1 MQKELMEKKNDLI
14 TRAEDVLNT
23 AKTEKREL
31 TDAEAQELAEIRDN
45 VRRIVATLKLDDDFR
60 EMEKME
66 VKDDNTPTE
75 EEVEMTEEEK
85 VRAIAVEEEQAFEN
99 YLRGKEIH
107 ERAGELSPATTG
119 AGAGGA
125 LIPTT
130 ILDRVIRKV
139 YDICPVLERSQKFN
153 VKGKLEVPFYPA
165 DSNKINV
172 AYQSEFSPLAS
183 SSGSF
188 DTVELG
194 GFLAGALT
202 KVSRSLINN
211 VEFDIVGF
219 VVDEIVGISRF
230 SWLHILKPEATIS
243 STDEGI
249 ITGLVK
255 DEDRIVCILDFEKI
269 VSDINPQCGL
279 TSSDLDA
286 SVMKNSNK
294 REDYSLL
301 VAEDSKL
308 LNKLIVKSLLD
319 AGYQVKSVWNGSEA
333 WDEITACGTREELLK
348 KYQLL
353 ITDIEMPVM
362 DGITLAR
369 NVKKSDEYK
378 SLPICVFS
386 SLVNEMLINKVK
398 ELEID
403 AMITKPEIGKLVEK
417 IDSMLGISISGK

>member
-1 MQKELMEKKNDLI
+1 MAETNILLEAGNNQLELLKFK
-14 TRAEDVLNT
+14 
-23 AKTEKREL
+23 
-31 TDAEAQELAEIRDN
+31 
-45 VRRIVATLKLDDDFR
+45 VAGQYY
-60 EMEKME
+60 
-66 VKDDNTPTE
+66 
-75 EEVEMTEEEK
+75 
-85 VRAIAVEEEQAFEN
+85 A
-99 YLRGKEIH
+99 
-107 ERAGELSPATTG
+107 
-119 AGAGGA
+119 
-125 LIPTT
+125 
-130 ILDRVIRKV
+130 
-139 YDICPVLERSQKFN
+139 
-153 VKGKLEVPFYPA
+153 
-165 DSNKINV
+165 INV
-172 AYQSEFSPLAS
+172 AKTDESIDYMEVTPVPLSRPEIKGILAIRDTLVTVIDLKKVL
-183 SSGSF
+183 F
-188 DTVELG
+188 DEYTEITPSTSII
-194 GFLAGALT
+194 LT
-202 KVSRSLINN
+202 NFNKLNL
-211 VEFDIVGF
+211 GF

-333 WDEITACGTREELLK
+333 WDEITAYGTREELLK
-348 KYQLL
+348 HYQLL

-362 DGITLAR
+362 DGITLSR

-378 SLPICVFS
+378 ALPICVFS

-417 IDSMLGISISGK
+417 IDSMLGISVSGK

>member
-1 MQKELMEKKNDLI
+1 MAETNILLEAGNNQLELLKFK
-14 TRAEDVLNT
+14 
-23 AKTEKREL
+23 
-31 TDAEAQELAEIRDN
+31 
-45 VRRIVATLKLDDDFR
+45 VAGQYY
-60 EMEKME
+60 
-66 VKDDNTPTE
+66 
-75 EEVEMTEEEK
+75 
-85 VRAIAVEEEQAFEN
+85 A
-99 YLRGKEIH
+99 
-107 ERAGELSPATTG
+107 
-119 AGAGGA
+119 
-125 LIPTT
+125 
-130 ILDRVIRKV
+130 
-139 YDICPVLERSQKFN
+139 
-153 VKGKLEVPFYPA
+153 
-165 DSNKINV
+165 INV
-172 AYQSEFSPLAS
+172 AKTDESIDYMEVTPVPLSRPEIKGILAIRDTLVTVIDLKKVL
-183 SSGSF
+183 F
-188 DTVELG
+188 DEYTEITPSTSII
-194 GFLAGALT
+194 LT
-202 KVSRSLINN
+202 NFNKLNL
-211 VEFDIVGF
+211 GF

-333 WDEITACGTREELLK
+333 WDEITAWGTREELLK
-348 KYQLL
+348 HYQLL

-362 DGITLAR
+362 DGITLSR

-378 SLPICVFS
+378 ALPICVFS

>member
-1 MQKELMEKKNDLI
+1 MAETNILLEAGNNQLELLKFK
-14 TRAEDVLNT
+14 
-23 AKTEKREL
+23 
-31 TDAEAQELAEIRDN
+31 
-45 VRRIVATLKLDDDFR
+45 VAGQYY
-60 EMEKME
+60 
-66 VKDDNTPTE
+66 
-75 EEVEMTEEEK
+75 
-85 VRAIAVEEEQAFEN
+85 A
-99 YLRGKEIH
+99 
-107 ERAGELSPATTG
+107 
-119 AGAGGA
+119 
-125 LIPTT
+125 
-130 ILDRVIRKV
+130 
-139 YDICPVLERSQKFN
+139 
-153 VKGKLEVPFYPA
+153 
-165 DSNKINV
+165 INV
-172 AYQSEFSPLAS
+172 AKTDESIDYMEVTPVPLSRPEIKGILAIRDTLVTVIDLKKVL
-183 SSGSF
+183 F
-188 DTVELG
+188 DEYTEITPSTSII
-194 GFLAGALT
+194 LT
-202 KVSRSLINN
+202 NFNKLNL
-211 VEFDIVGF
+211 GF

-333 WDEITACGTREELLK
+333 WDEITAFGTREELLK
-348 KYQLL
+348 HYQLL

-417 IDSMLGISISGK
+417 IDSMLGISVSGK

>member
-1 MQKELMEKKNDLI
+1 MAETNILLEAGNNQLELLKFK
-14 TRAEDVLNT
+14 
-23 AKTEKREL
+23 
-31 TDAEAQELAEIRDN
+31 
-45 VRRIVATLKLDDDFR
+45 VAGQYY
-60 EMEKME
+60 
-66 VKDDNTPTE
+66 
-75 EEVEMTEEEK
+75 
-85 VRAIAVEEEQAFEN
+85 A
-99 YLRGKEIH
+99 
-107 ERAGELSPATTG
+107 
-119 AGAGGA
+119 
-125 LIPTT
+125 
-130 ILDRVIRKV
+130 
-139 YDICPVLERSQKFN
+139 
-153 VKGKLEVPFYPA
+153 
-165 DSNKINV
+165 INV
-172 AYQSEFSPLAS
+172 AKTDESIDYMEVTPVPLSRPEIKGILAIRDTLVTVIDLKKVL
-183 SSGSF
+183 F
-188 DTVELG
+188 DEYTEITPSTSII
-194 GFLAGALT
+194 LT
-202 KVSRSLINN
+202 NFNKLNL
-211 VEFDIVGF
+211 GF

-333 WDEITACGTREELLK
+333 WDEITAWGTREELLK
-348 KYQLL
+348 HYQLL

-362 DGITLAR
+362 DGITLSR

-378 SLPICVFS
+378 ALPICVFS

-417 IDSMLGISISGK
+417 IDSMLGISVSGK

>member
-1 MQKELMEKKNDLI
+1 MAETNILLEAGNNQLELLKFK
-14 TRAEDVLNT
+14 
-23 AKTEKREL
+23 
-31 TDAEAQELAEIRDN
+31 
-45 VRRIVATLKLDDDFR
+45 VAGQYY
-60 EMEKME
+60 
-66 VKDDNTPTE
+66 
-75 EEVEMTEEEK
+75 
-85 VRAIAVEEEQAFEN
+85 A
-99 YLRGKEIH
+99 
-107 ERAGELSPATTG
+107 
-119 AGAGGA
+119 
-125 LIPTT
+125 
-130 ILDRVIRKV
+130 
-139 YDICPVLERSQKFN
+139 
-153 VKGKLEVPFYPA
+153 
-165 DSNKINV
+165 INV
-172 AYQSEFSPLAS
+172 AKTDESIDYMEVTPVPLSRPEIKGILAIRDTLVTVIDLKKVL
-183 SSGSF
+183 F
-188 DTVELG
+188 DEYTEITPSTSII
-194 GFLAGALT
+194 LT
-202 KVSRSLINN
+202 NFNKLNL
-211 VEFDIVGF
+211 GF

-243 STDEGI
+243 NTDEGI

-255 DEDRIVCILDFEKI
+255 DENRIVCILDFEKI

-348 KYQLL
+348 HYQLL

-362 DGITLAR
+362 DGITLSR

-378 SLPICVFS
+378 ALPICVFS

>member
-1 MQKELMEKKNDLI
+1 MAETNILLEAGNNQLELLKFK
-14 TRAEDVLNT
+14 
-23 AKTEKREL
+23 
-31 TDAEAQELAEIRDN
+31 
-45 VRRIVATLKLDDDFR
+45 VAGQYY
-60 EMEKME
+60 
-66 VKDDNTPTE
+66 
-75 EEVEMTEEEK
+75 
-85 VRAIAVEEEQAFEN
+85 A
-99 YLRGKEIH
+99 
-107 ERAGELSPATTG
+107 
-119 AGAGGA
+119 
-125 LIPTT
+125 
-130 ILDRVIRKV
+130 
-139 YDICPVLERSQKFN
+139 
-153 VKGKLEVPFYPA
+153 
-165 DSNKINV
+165 INV
-172 AYQSEFSPLAS
+172 AKTDESIDYMEVTPVPLSRPEIKGILAIRDTLVTVIDLKKVL
-183 SSGSF
+183 F
-188 DTVELG
+188 DEYTEITPSTSII
-194 GFLAGALT
+194 LT
-202 KVSRSLINN
+202 NFNKLNL
-211 VEFDIVGF
+211 GF

-333 WDEITACGTREELLK
+333 WDEITAFGTREELLK
-348 KYQLL
+348 HYQLL

-362 DGITLAR
+362 DGITLSR

-378 SLPICVFS
+378 ALPICVFS

>member
-1 MQKELMEKKNDLI
+1 MAETNILLEAGNNQLELLKFK
-14 TRAEDVLNT
+14 
-23 AKTEKREL
+23 
-31 TDAEAQELAEIRDN
+31 
-45 VRRIVATLKLDDDFR
+45 VAGQYY
-60 EMEKME
+60 
-66 VKDDNTPTE
+66 
-75 EEVEMTEEEK
+75 
-85 VRAIAVEEEQAFEN
+85 A
-99 YLRGKEIH
+99 
-107 ERAGELSPATTG
+107 
-119 AGAGGA
+119 
-125 LIPTT
+125 
-130 ILDRVIRKV
+130 
-139 YDICPVLERSQKFN
+139 
-153 VKGKLEVPFYPA
+153 
-165 DSNKINV
+165 INV
-172 AYQSEFSPLAS
+172 AKTDESIDYMEVTPVPLSRPEIKGILAIRDTLVTVIDLKKVL
-183 SSGSF
+183 F
-188 DTVELG
+188 DEYTEITPSTSII
-194 GFLAGALT
+194 LT
-202 KVSRSLINN
+202 NFNKLNL
-211 VEFDIVGF
+211 GF

-348 KYQLL
+348 HYQLL

-362 DGITLAR
+362 DGITLSR

-378 SLPICVFS
+378 ALPICVFS

>member
-1 MQKELMEKKNDLI
+1 MAETNILLEAGNNQLELLKFK
-14 TRAEDVLNT
+14 
-23 AKTEKREL
+23 
-31 TDAEAQELAEIRDN
+31 
-45 VRRIVATLKLDDDFR
+45 VAGQYY
-60 EMEKME
+60 
-66 VKDDNTPTE
+66 
-75 EEVEMTEEEK
+75 
-85 VRAIAVEEEQAFEN
+85 A
-99 YLRGKEIH
+99 
-107 ERAGELSPATTG
+107 
-119 AGAGGA
+119 
-125 LIPTT
+125 
-130 ILDRVIRKV
+130 
-139 YDICPVLERSQKFN
+139 
-153 VKGKLEVPFYPA
+153 
-165 DSNKINV
+165 INV
-172 AYQSEFSPLAS
+172 AKTDESIDYMEVTPVPLSRPEIKGILAIRDTLVTVIDLKKVL
-183 SSGSF
+183 F
-188 DTVELG
+188 DEYTEITPSTSII
-194 GFLAGALT
+194 LT
-202 KVSRSLINN
+202 NFNKLNL
-211 VEFDIVGF
+211 GF

-333 WDEITACGTREELLK
+333 WDEITAWGTREELLK
-348 KYQLL
+348 HYQLL

-417 IDSMLGISISGK
+417 IDSMLGISVSGK

>member
-1 MQKELMEKKNDLI
+1 MAETNILLEAGNNQLELLKFK
-14 TRAEDVLNT
+14 
-23 AKTEKREL
+23 
-31 TDAEAQELAEIRDN
+31 
-45 VRRIVATLKLDDDFR
+45 VAGQYY
-60 EMEKME
+60 
-66 VKDDNTPTE
+66 
-75 EEVEMTEEEK
+75 
-85 VRAIAVEEEQAFEN
+85 A
-99 YLRGKEIH
+99 
-107 ERAGELSPATTG
+107 
-119 AGAGGA
+119 
-125 LIPTT
+125 
-130 ILDRVIRKV
+130 
-139 YDICPVLERSQKFN
+139 
-153 VKGKLEVPFYPA
+153 
-165 DSNKINV
+165 INV
-172 AYQSEFSPLAS
+172 AKTDESIDYMEVTPVPLSRPEIKGILAIRDTLVTVIDLKKVL
-183 SSGSF
+183 F
-188 DTVELG
+188 DEYTEITPSTSII
-194 GFLAGALT
+194 LT
-202 KVSRSLINN
+202 NFNKLNL
-211 VEFDIVGF
+211 GF

-333 WDEITACGTREELLK
+333 WDEITAYGTREELLK
-348 KYQLL
+348 HYQLL

-362 DGITLAR
+362 DGITLSR

-378 SLPICVFS
+378 ALPICVFS

>member
-1 MQKELMEKKNDLI
+1 MNL
-14 TRAEDVLNT
+14 
-23 AKTEKREL
+23 
-31 TDAEAQELAEIRDN
+31 
-45 VRRIVATLKLDDDFR
+45 
-60 EMEKME
+60 
-66 VKDDNTPTE
+66 
-75 EEVEMTEEEK
+75 
-85 VRAIAVEEEQAFEN
+85 
-99 YLRGKEIH
+99 
-107 ERAGELSPATTG
+107 
-119 AGAGGA
+119 
-125 LIPTT
+125 
-130 ILDRVIRKV
+130 
-139 YDICPVLERSQKFN
+139 
-153 VKGKLEVPFYPA
+153 
-165 DSNKINV
+165 
-172 AYQSEFSPLAS
+172 
-183 SSGSF
+183 
-188 DTVELG
+188 
-194 GFLAGALT
+194 
-202 KVSRSLINN
+202 
-211 VEFDIVGF
+211 GF

>member
-1 MQKELMEKKNDLI
+1 MAETNILLEAGNNQLELLKFK
-14 TRAEDVLNT
+14 
-23 AKTEKREL
+23 
-31 TDAEAQELAEIRDN
+31 
-45 VRRIVATLKLDDDFR
+45 VAGQYY
-60 EMEKME
+60 
-66 VKDDNTPTE
+66 
-75 EEVEMTEEEK
+75 
-85 VRAIAVEEEQAFEN
+85 A
-99 YLRGKEIH
+99 
-107 ERAGELSPATTG
+107 
-119 AGAGGA
+119 
-125 LIPTT
+125 
-130 ILDRVIRKV
+130 
-139 YDICPVLERSQKFN
+139 
-153 VKGKLEVPFYPA
+153 
-165 DSNKINV
+165 INV
-172 AYQSEFSPLAS
+172 AKTDESIDYMEVTPVPLSRPEIKGILAIRDTLVTVIDLKKVL
-183 SSGSF
+183 F
-188 DTVELG
+188 DEYTEITPSTSII
-194 GFLAGALT
+194 LT
-202 KVSRSLINN
+202 NFNKLNL
-211 VEFDIVGF
+211 GF

-333 WDEITACGTREELLK
+333 WDEITAWGTREELLK
-348 KYQLL
+348 HYQLL

-362 DGITLAR
+362 DGITLSR

-417 IDSMLGISISGK
+417 IDSMLGISVSGK

>member
-1 MQKELMEKKNDLI
+1 MAETNILLEAGNNQLELLKFK
-14 TRAEDVLNT
+14 
-23 AKTEKREL
+23 
-31 TDAEAQELAEIRDN
+31 
-45 VRRIVATLKLDDDFR
+45 VAGQYY
-60 EMEKME
+60 
-66 VKDDNTPTE
+66 
-75 EEVEMTEEEK
+75 
-85 VRAIAVEEEQAFEN
+85 A
-99 YLRGKEIH
+99 
-107 ERAGELSPATTG
+107 
-119 AGAGGA
+119 
-125 LIPTT
+125 
-130 ILDRVIRKV
+130 
-139 YDICPVLERSQKFN
+139 
-153 VKGKLEVPFYPA
+153 
-165 DSNKINV
+165 INV
-172 AYQSEFSPLAS
+172 AKTDESIDYMEVTPVPLSRPEIKGILAIRDTLVTVIDLKKVL
-183 SSGSF
+183 F
-188 DTVELG
+188 DEYTEITPSTSII
-194 GFLAGALT
+194 LT
-202 KVSRSLINN
+202 NFNKLNL
-211 VEFDIVGF
+211 GF
-219 VVDEIVGISRF
+219 VVDEVVGISRF

-348 KYQLL
+348 HYQLL

-362 DGITLAR
+362 DGITLSR

-378 SLPICVFS
+378 ALPICVFS

>member
-1 MQKELMEKKNDLI
+1 MAETNILLEAGNNQLELLKFK
-14 TRAEDVLNT
+14 
-23 AKTEKREL
+23 
-31 TDAEAQELAEIRDN
+31 
-45 VRRIVATLKLDDDFR
+45 VAGQYY
-60 EMEKME
+60 
-66 VKDDNTPTE
+66 
-75 EEVEMTEEEK
+75 
-85 VRAIAVEEEQAFEN
+85 A
-99 YLRGKEIH
+99 
-107 ERAGELSPATTG
+107 
-119 AGAGGA
+119 
-125 LIPTT
+125 
-130 ILDRVIRKV
+130 
-139 YDICPVLERSQKFN
+139 
-153 VKGKLEVPFYPA
+153 
-165 DSNKINV
+165 INV
-172 AYQSEFSPLAS
+172 AKTDESIDYMEVTPVPLSRPEIKGILAIRDTLVTVIDLKKVL
-183 SSGSF
+183 F
-188 DTVELG
+188 DEYTEITPSTSII
-194 GFLAGALT
+194 LT
-202 KVSRSLINN
+202 NFNKLNL
-211 VEFDIVGF
+211 GF

-417 IDSMLGISISGK
+417 IDSMLGISVSGK

>member
-1 MQKELMEKKNDLI
+1 MAETNILLEAGNNQLELLKFK
-14 TRAEDVLNT
+14 
-23 AKTEKREL
+23 
-31 TDAEAQELAEIRDN
+31 
-45 VRRIVATLKLDDDFR
+45 VAGQYY
-60 EMEKME
+60 
-66 VKDDNTPTE
+66 
-75 EEVEMTEEEK
+75 
-85 VRAIAVEEEQAFEN
+85 A
-99 YLRGKEIH
+99 
-107 ERAGELSPATTG
+107 
-119 AGAGGA
+119 
-125 LIPTT
+125 
-130 ILDRVIRKV
+130 
-139 YDICPVLERSQKFN
+139 
-153 VKGKLEVPFYPA
+153 
-165 DSNKINV
+165 INV
-172 AYQSEFSPLAS
+172 AKTDESIDYMEVTPVPLSRPEIKGILAIRDTLVTVIDLKKVL
-183 SSGSF
+183 F
-188 DTVELG
+188 DEYTEITPSTSII
-194 GFLAGALT
+194 LT
-202 KVSRSLINN
+202 NFNKLNL
-211 VEFDIVGF
+211 GF

-255 DEDRIVCILDFEKI
+255 DVDRIVCILDFEKI

-348 KYQLL
+348 KYQIL

-362 DGITLAR
+362 DGITLAK

-417 IDSMLGISISGK
+417 IDSMLGISVSGK

>member
-1 MQKELMEKKNDLI
+1 MAETNILLEAGNNQLELLKFK
-14 TRAEDVLNT
+14 
-23 AKTEKREL
+23 
-31 TDAEAQELAEIRDN
+31 
-45 VRRIVATLKLDDDFR
+45 VAGQYY
-60 EMEKME
+60 
-66 VKDDNTPTE
+66 
-75 EEVEMTEEEK
+75 
-85 VRAIAVEEEQAFEN
+85 A
-99 YLRGKEIH
+99 
-107 ERAGELSPATTG
+107 
-119 AGAGGA
+119 
-125 LIPTT
+125 
-130 ILDRVIRKV
+130 
-139 YDICPVLERSQKFN
+139 
-153 VKGKLEVPFYPA
+153 
-165 DSNKINV
+165 INV
-172 AYQSEFSPLAS
+172 AKTDESIDYMEVTPVPLSRPEIKGILAIRDTLVTVIDLKKVL
-183 SSGSF
+183 F
-188 DTVELG
+188 DEYTEITPSTSII
-194 GFLAGALT
+194 LT
-202 KVSRSLINN
+202 NFNKLNL
-211 VEFDIVGF
+211 GF

-333 WDEITACGTREELLK
+333 WDEITACGTKEELLK
-348 KYQLL
+348 HYQLL

-417 IDSMLGISISGK
+417 IDSMLGISVSGK

>member
-1 MQKELMEKKNDLI
+1 MAETNILLEAGNNQLELLKFK
-14 TRAEDVLNT
+14 
-23 AKTEKREL
+23 
-31 TDAEAQELAEIRDN
+31 
-45 VRRIVATLKLDDDFR
+45 VAGQYY
-60 EMEKME
+60 
-66 VKDDNTPTE
+66 
-75 EEVEMTEEEK
+75 
-85 VRAIAVEEEQAFEN
+85 A
-99 YLRGKEIH
+99 
-107 ERAGELSPATTG
+107 
-119 AGAGGA
+119 
-125 LIPTT
+125 
-130 ILDRVIRKV
+130 
-139 YDICPVLERSQKFN
+139 
-153 VKGKLEVPFYPA
+153 
-165 DSNKINV
+165 INV
-172 AYQSEFSPLAS
+172 AKTDESIDYMEVTPVPLSRPEIKGILAIRDTLVTVIDLKKVL
-183 SSGSF
+183 F
-188 DTVELG
+188 DEYTEITPSTSII
-194 GFLAGALT
+194 LT
-202 KVSRSLINN
+202 NFNKLNL
-211 VEFDIVGF
+211 GF

-333 WDEITACGTREELLK
+333 WDEITAWGTREELLK
-348 KYQLL
+348 HYQLL

-362 DGITLAR
+362 DGITLSR

-378 SLPICVFS
+378 TLPICVFS

-417 IDSMLGISISGK
+417 IDSMLGISVSGK

>member
-1 MQKELMEKKNDLI
+1 MAETNILLEAGNNQLELLKFK
-14 TRAEDVLNT
+14 
-23 AKTEKREL
+23 
-31 TDAEAQELAEIRDN
+31 
-45 VRRIVATLKLDDDFR
+45 VAGQYY
-60 EMEKME
+60 
-66 VKDDNTPTE
+66 
-75 EEVEMTEEEK
+75 
-85 VRAIAVEEEQAFEN
+85 A
-99 YLRGKEIH
+99 
-107 ERAGELSPATTG
+107 
-119 AGAGGA
+119 
-125 LIPTT
+125 
-130 ILDRVIRKV
+130 
-139 YDICPVLERSQKFN
+139 
-153 VKGKLEVPFYPA
+153 
-165 DSNKINV
+165 INV
-172 AYQSEFSPLAS
+172 AKTDESIDYMEVTPVPLSRPEIKGILAIRDTLVTVIDLKKVL
-183 SSGSF
+183 F
-188 DTVELG
+188 DEYTEITPSTSII
-194 GFLAGALT
+194 LT
-202 KVSRSLINN
+202 NFNKLNL
-211 VEFDIVGF
+211 GF

>member
-1 MQKELMEKKNDLI
+1 MAETNILLEAGNNQLEL
-14 TRAEDVLNT
+14 
-23 AKTEKREL
+23 
-31 TDAEAQELAEIRDN
+31 
-45 VRRIVATLKLDDDFR
+45 LKF
-60 EMEKME
+60 
-66 VKDDNTPTE
+66 
-75 EEVEMTEEEK
+75 K
-85 VRAIAVEEEQAFEN
+85 V
-99 YLRGKEIH
+99 
-107 ERAGELSPATTG
+107 
-119 AGAGGA
+119 GGQYYA
-125 LIPTT
+125 
-130 ILDRVIRKV
+130 
-139 YDICPVLERSQKFN
+139 
-153 VKGKLEVPFYPA
+153 
-165 DSNKINV
+165 INV
-172 AYQSEFSPLAS
+172 AKTDESIDYMEVTPVPLSRPEIKGILAIRDTLVTVIDLKKVL
-183 SSGSF
+183 F
-188 DTVELG
+188 DEYTEITPNTSIV
-194 GFLAGALT
+194 LT
-202 KVSRSLINN
+202 NFNKLNL
-211 VEFDIVGF
+211 GF

-286 SVMKNSNK
+286 SVMKNSNN

-333 WDEITACGTREELLK
+333 WDEITACETREELLK

-362 DGITLAR
+362 DGITLSR
-369 NVKKSDEYK
+369 NIKKSDEYK

-417 IDSMLGISISGK
+417 IDSMLGISVSGK

>member
-1 MQKELMEKKNDLI
+1 MAETNILLEAGNNQLELLKFK
-14 TRAEDVLNT
+14 
-23 AKTEKREL
+23 
-31 TDAEAQELAEIRDN
+31 
-45 VRRIVATLKLDDDFR
+45 VAGQYY
-60 EMEKME
+60 
-66 VKDDNTPTE
+66 
-75 EEVEMTEEEK
+75 
-85 VRAIAVEEEQAFEN
+85 A
-99 YLRGKEIH
+99 
-107 ERAGELSPATTG
+107 
-119 AGAGGA
+119 
-125 LIPTT
+125 
-130 ILDRVIRKV
+130 
-139 YDICPVLERSQKFN
+139 
-153 VKGKLEVPFYPA
+153 
-165 DSNKINV
+165 INV
-172 AYQSEFSPLAS
+172 AKTDESIDYMEVTPVPLSRPEIKGILAIRDTLVTVIDLKKVL
-183 SSGSF
+183 F
-188 DTVELG
+188 DEYTEITPSTSII
-194 GFLAGALT
+194 LT
-202 KVSRSLINN
+202 NFNKLNL
-211 VEFDIVGF
+211 GF

-348 KYQLL
+348 RYQLL

-417 IDSMLGISISGK
+417 IDSMLGISVSGK

>member
-1 MQKELMEKKNDLI
+1 MAETNILLEAGNNQLELLKFK
-14 TRAEDVLNT
+14 
-23 AKTEKREL
+23 
-31 TDAEAQELAEIRDN
+31 
-45 VRRIVATLKLDDDFR
+45 VAGQYY
-60 EMEKME
+60 
-66 VKDDNTPTE
+66 
-75 EEVEMTEEEK
+75 
-85 VRAIAVEEEQAFEN
+85 A
-99 YLRGKEIH
+99 
-107 ERAGELSPATTG
+107 
-119 AGAGGA
+119 
-125 LIPTT
+125 
-130 ILDRVIRKV
+130 
-139 YDICPVLERSQKFN
+139 
-153 VKGKLEVPFYPA
+153 
-165 DSNKINV
+165 INV
-172 AYQSEFSPLAS
+172 AKTDESIDYMEVTPVPLSRPEIKGILAIRDTLVTVIDLKKVL
-183 SSGSF
+183 F
-188 DTVELG
+188 DEYTEITPSTSII
-194 GFLAGALT
+194 LT
-202 KVSRSLINN
+202 NFNKLNL
-211 VEFDIVGF
+211 GF

-348 KYQLL
+348 HYQLL

-362 DGITLAR
+362 DGITLSR

-378 SLPICVFS
+378 ALPICVFS

-417 IDSMLGISISGK
+417 IDSMLGISVSGK

>member
-1 MQKELMEKKNDLI
+1 MAETNILLEAGNNQLELLKFK
-14 TRAEDVLNT
+14 
-23 AKTEKREL
+23 
-31 TDAEAQELAEIRDN
+31 
-45 VRRIVATLKLDDDFR
+45 VAGQYY
-60 EMEKME
+60 
-66 VKDDNTPTE
+66 
-75 EEVEMTEEEK
+75 
-85 VRAIAVEEEQAFEN
+85 A
-99 YLRGKEIH
+99 
-107 ERAGELSPATTG
+107 
-119 AGAGGA
+119 
-125 LIPTT
+125 
-130 ILDRVIRKV
+130 
-139 YDICPVLERSQKFN
+139 
-153 VKGKLEVPFYPA
+153 
-165 DSNKINV
+165 INV
-172 AYQSEFSPLAS
+172 AKTDESIDYMEVTPVPLSRPEIKGILAIRDTLVTVIDLKKVL
-183 SSGSF
+183 F
-188 DTVELG
+188 DEYTEITPSTSII
-194 GFLAGALT
+194 LT
-202 KVSRSLINN
+202 NFNKLNL
-211 VEFDIVGF
+211 GF

-279 TSSDLDA
+279 TSSDLDD

-362 DGITLAR
+362 DGITLSR

>member
-1 MQKELMEKKNDLI
+1 MAETNILLEAGNNQLELLKFK
-14 TRAEDVLNT
+14 
-23 AKTEKREL
+23 
-31 TDAEAQELAEIRDN
+31 
-45 VRRIVATLKLDDDFR
+45 VAGQYY
-60 EMEKME
+60 
-66 VKDDNTPTE
+66 
-75 EEVEMTEEEK
+75 
-85 VRAIAVEEEQAFEN
+85 A
-99 YLRGKEIH
+99 
-107 ERAGELSPATTG
+107 
-119 AGAGGA
+119 
-125 LIPTT
+125 
-130 ILDRVIRKV
+130 
-139 YDICPVLERSQKFN
+139 
-153 VKGKLEVPFYPA
+153 
-165 DSNKINV
+165 INV
-172 AYQSEFSPLAS
+172 AKTDESIDYMEVTPVPLSRPEIKGILAIRDTLVTVIDLKKVL
-183 SSGSF
+183 F
-188 DTVELG
+188 DEYTEITPSTSII
-194 GFLAGALT
+194 LT
-202 KVSRSLINN
+202 NFNKLNL
-211 VEFDIVGF
+211 GF

-255 DEDRIVCILDFEKI
+255 DEDKIVCILDFEKI

-294 REDYSLL
+294 REDYNLL

-348 KYQLL
+348 HYQLL

-362 DGITLAR
+362 DGITLSR

>member
-1 MQKELMEKKNDLI
+1 MAETNILLEAGNNQLELLKFK
-14 TRAEDVLNT
+14 
-23 AKTEKREL
+23 
-31 TDAEAQELAEIRDN
+31 
-45 VRRIVATLKLDDDFR
+45 VAGQYY
-60 EMEKME
+60 
-66 VKDDNTPTE
+66 
-75 EEVEMTEEEK
+75 
-85 VRAIAVEEEQAFEN
+85 A
-99 YLRGKEIH
+99 
-107 ERAGELSPATTG
+107 
-119 AGAGGA
+119 
-125 LIPTT
+125 
-130 ILDRVIRKV
+130 
-139 YDICPVLERSQKFN
+139 
-153 VKGKLEVPFYPA
+153 
-165 DSNKINV
+165 INV
-172 AYQSEFSPLAS
+172 AKTDESIDYMEVTPVPLSRPEIKGILAIRDTLVTVIDLKKVL
-183 SSGSF
+183 F
-188 DTVELG
+188 DEYTEITPSTSII
-194 GFLAGALT
+194 LT
-202 KVSRSLINN
+202 NFNKLNL
-211 VEFDIVGF
+211 GF

-348 KYQLL
+348 HYQLL

-417 IDSMLGISISGK
+417 IDSMLGISVSGK

>member
-1 MQKELMEKKNDLI
+1 MAETNILLEAGNNQLELLKFK
-14 TRAEDVLNT
+14 
-23 AKTEKREL
+23 
-31 TDAEAQELAEIRDN
+31 
-45 VRRIVATLKLDDDFR
+45 VAGQYY
-60 EMEKME
+60 
-66 VKDDNTPTE
+66 
-75 EEVEMTEEEK
+75 
-85 VRAIAVEEEQAFEN
+85 A
-99 YLRGKEIH
+99 
-107 ERAGELSPATTG
+107 
-119 AGAGGA
+119 
-125 LIPTT
+125 
-130 ILDRVIRKV
+130 
-139 YDICPVLERSQKFN
+139 
-153 VKGKLEVPFYPA
+153 
-165 DSNKINV
+165 INV
-172 AYQSEFSPLAS
+172 AKTDESIDYMEVTPVPLSRPEIKGILAIRDTLVTVIDLKKVL
-183 SSGSF
+183 F
-188 DTVELG
+188 DEYTEITPSTSII
-194 GFLAGALT
+194 LT
-202 KVSRSLINN
+202 NFNKLNL
-211 VEFDIVGF
+211 GF

-255 DEDRIVCILDFEKI
+255 DVDRIVCILDFEKI

-279 TSSDLDA
+279 TSSDLDD

-362 DGITLAR
+362 DGITLSR

-378 SLPICVFS
+378 ELPICVFS